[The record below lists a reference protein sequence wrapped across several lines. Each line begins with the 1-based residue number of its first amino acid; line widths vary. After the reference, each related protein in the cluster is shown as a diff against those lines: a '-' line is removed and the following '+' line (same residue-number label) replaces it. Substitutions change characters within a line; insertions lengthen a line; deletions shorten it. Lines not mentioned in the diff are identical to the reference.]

1 MGCFCPE
8 SFEERNEALLKCIN
22 DITGMSFDLG
32 LPNNNR
38 TNEVMRKNDNQNMF
52 EINLFNN
59 NNDPNE
65 KNIFQNIQNQA
76 QNKIEQFKRLDINK
90 SDLNNIYEIYENS
103 KNLFFN
109 NQNNDIKDNNE
120 NIIKENDKKEYNI
133 NKNNEN
139 EMKSKKEEDPTKNY
153 KIAQINKNEDIK
165 NNKINTVKKEEPI
178 NKKETKDS
186 LKFNKELCK
195 SIASSLP
202 KREETNYQSL
212 KNIMKSKTEKLSDKE
227 KSYIVFLW
235 VCDNISYDVDSYYAG
250 SYGDCSPEGV
260 FRKGSSVCS
269 GYSRLYKDISLYLD
283 LEVECVNCYAKGVS
297 YSIGQKMTKTNHEY
311 NVIKLNNKWY
321 PIDSTW
327 GAGSVNDK
335 RFHKKFN
342 EFYFLADPELLIK
355 THFPADN
362 KWQLTQKIYT
372 LDEFLKWPQVRANFY
387 KYGFEKYYPEEGV
400 IELNNR
406 NNQQFIIY
414 GNNMKKKDAL
424 CNIYL
429 LENNCYKQQSNMSII
444 NFYNDRFE
452 VKTLFNKKGKY
463 KIQIYG
469 NDGSEEQYYDML
481 EYVAIVKNDALSK
494 LEFPQTYKEAK
505 NINII
510 EPLYN
515 NLKTGKF
522 VKFKMTSN
530 YDDINNNFYIL
541 FLYYL

>member
-139 EMKSKKEEDPTKNY
+139 EIKSKKEEDPIKNY
-153 KIAQINKNEDIK
+153 KIAQINKKEEIK

-212 KNIMKSKTEKLSDKE
+212 KNIMKSKTE
-227 KSYIVFLW
+227 
-235 VCDNISYDVDSYYAG
+235 
-250 SYGDCSPEGV
+250 
-260 FRKGSSVCS
+260 
-269 GYSRLYKDISLYLD
+269 
-283 LEVECVNCYAKGVS
+283 
-297 YSIGQKMTKTNHEY
+297 
-311 NVIKLNNKWY
+311 
-321 PIDSTW
+321 
-327 GAGSVNDK
+327 
-335 RFHKKFN
+335 
-342 EFYFLADPELLIK
+342 
-355 THFPADN
+355 
-362 KWQLTQKIYT
+362 
-372 LDEFLKWPQVRANFY
+372 
-387 KYGFEKYYPEEGV
+387 
-400 IELNNR
+400 
-406 NNQQFIIY
+406 
-414 GNNMKKKDAL
+414 
-424 CNIYL
+424 
-429 LENNCYKQQSNMSII
+429 
-444 NFYNDRFE
+444 
-452 VKTLFNKKGKY
+452 
-463 KIQIYG
+463 
-469 NDGSEEQYYDML
+469 
-481 EYVAIVKNDALSK
+481 
-494 LEFPQTYKEAK
+494 
-505 NINII
+505 
-510 EPLYN
+510 
-515 NLKTGKF
+515 
-522 VKFKMTSN
+522 
-530 YDDINNNFYIL
+530 
-541 FLYYL
+541 